1 MRIAYHM
8 MASPV
13 GLLFLARTD
22 QGLRYLQFMEKKSLK
37 RMIAAR
43 SDIAPEAKWEPS
55 LLDLKPVVEQLDAYF
70 NGMLHVFDVPL
81 DAVGSD
87 FQKKVWAALSQIP
100 FGKTRSYGEIAKA
113 IRQPK
118 ASRAVGLANNLNP
131 IAIIVPCH
139 RVIGANGSMT
149 GYGGGLPRKRWLLE
163 HEARFAGTQA
173 STQELFVGAGPK
185 GKR

>member
-1 MRIAYHM
+1 MLPAVRIAYHM

-87 FQKKVWAALSQIP
+87 FQKKVWNALYVMAENGQLNRTKDGLYGVPGRVVPAPDVAA
-100 FGKTRSYGEIAKA
+100 
-113 IRQPK
+113 
-118 ASRAVGLANNLNP
+118 
-131 IAIIVPCH
+131 
-139 RVIGANGSMT
+139 
-149 GYGGGLPRKRWLLE
+149 
-163 HEARFAGTQA
+163 
-173 STQELFVGAGPK
+173 
-185 GKR
+185 